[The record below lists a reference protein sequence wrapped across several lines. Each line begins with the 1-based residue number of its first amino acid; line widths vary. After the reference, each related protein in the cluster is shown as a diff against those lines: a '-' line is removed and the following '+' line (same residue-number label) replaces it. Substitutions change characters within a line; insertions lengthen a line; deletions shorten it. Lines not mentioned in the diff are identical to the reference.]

1 MNGEWIQWIQQIL
14 IPILVSVLVSAIV
27 SYFVVRKT
35 QKTQIIGRHVRETTK
50 EEYRP
55 LFNEM
60 RRNTELLDNYLE
72 KPFVHFSFPKLVSIY
87 NEGVDGFMKSHHRDL
102 FLVVDSFRKNI
113 LPKFNELYSL
123 KTESVKKVF
132 DIWLNYLR
140 KSLPEEDL
148 SRGDIIGR
156 IPEDLLTTINPYN
169 VLPLLLNGKDGEVR
183 NKIEG
188 CILDR
193 TSHIYQKKAK
203 RSFVN
208 RGQAKV
214 INYNEISQT
223 LLDKTKPEISKIV
236 GKHKELKK
244 QNDSEVKEKLLPL
257 LKKYISNPI

>member
-27 SYFVVRKT
+27 SYYVVSKT
-35 QKTQIIGRHVRETTK
+35 QRKQILRGHITETVQK
-50 EEYRP
+50 EYP
-55 LFNEM
+55 SLYAGL
-60 RRNTELLDNYLE
+60 RNRSEQLDNYLD
-72 KPFVHFSFPKLVSIY
+72 KPYVTFEFPKLKQLY
-87 NEGVDGFMKSHHRDL
+87 NMGLEEFIREHHKDL
-102 FLVVDSFRKNI
+102 FSAIDSFRKNI
-113 LPKFNELYSL
+113 LPKYKELN
-123 KTESVKKVF
+123 SVTTTSREKMYDK
-132 DIWLNYLR
+132 WLAYISRL
-140 KSLPEEDL
+140 LPEEEGQT
-148 SRGDIIGR
+148 SEWITK
-156 IPEDLLTTINPYN
+156 DLLTTIGQYY
-169 VLPLLLNGKDGEVR
+169 VLPLLLNGRDEEVR

-223 LLDKTKPEISKIV
+223 LLDKAKPEISKIV
-236 GKHKELKK
+236 DKHKELKK
-244 QNDSEVKEKLLPL
+244 QNDNEVKEKLLPL